1 MNTPKSR
8 PDSDPTLDELVR
20 QNPVYRDTP
29 LGQGEVELM
38 PRRLRSPANF
48 GRPRK
53 LLWKWLGLPEPRA
66 IVRALM
72 IDGYPKDI
80 RRWAY
85 ERMETGIHW
94 ISFVGGMAVA
104 ALVACSLQSLIFH
117 LQESCL
123 PFLPQQYCRVFLR

>member
-80 RRWAY
+80 RWWDGCRC
-85 ERMETGIHW
+85 T
-94 ISFVGGMAVA
+94 GGMVRCKA
-104 ALVACSLQSLIFH
+104 
-117 LQESCL
+117 
-123 PFLPQQYCRVFLR
+123 